1 VLRKNIALGLE
12 PRMVLTDLEQ
22 AASTTEGFMHHEGRL
37 IWLRALELLRRARTP
52 SSSARITW
60 MKGQ

>member
-22 AASTTEGFMHHEGRL
+22 AASTTEGLMHHEGRL
-37 IWLRALELLRRARTP
+37 IWLRALEVFLGKLWDKRVRA
-52 SSSARITW
+52 ARLPAT
-60 MKGQ
+60 